1 MLQIKNLVVQIE
13 DKRILNGLDLTVNKG
28 EVAAIMGP
36 NGSGKST
43 LSYVIAGKADYEVL
57 DGEIL
62 LDGRNLLEMEPDQR
76 AAAGVFLAFQYPLEI
91 PGVASM
97 TFLKAVINAQRKA
110 RGEEELTTPDFIKRV
125 NAAATKLE
133 IPKDMLRRAL
143 NVGFSGGEKKRMEIL
158 QMALLEPTFCILD
171 ETDSG
176 LDIDALKIAADGVN
190 ALRDPRRS
198 FLVITHYQRLLNYI
212 VPDTVHV
219 MSSGRVVKSGGKELA
234 LELEANGYADY
245 RTQAARGHHG

>member
-1 MLQIKNLVVQIE
+1 MLEIKNLVVQIE
-13 DKRILNGLDLTVNKG
+13 DKRILNGLNLTVNKG

-43 LSYVIAGKADYEVL
+43 LSYVIAGKEDYEVL

-62 LDGRNLLEMEPDQR
+62 LDGENLLEMEPDQR

-97 TFLKAVINAQRKA
+97 TFLKAALNAQRKA

-125 NAAATKLE
+125 NAAATQLE
-133 IPKDMLRRAL
+133 IPKDMLKRAL

-158 QMALLEPTFCILD
+158 QMALL
-171 ETDSG
+171 
-176 LDIDALKIAADGVN
+176 AAVLLHPGRDGF
-190 ALRDPRRS
+190 RPRHRC
-198 FLVITHYQRLLNYI
+198 
-212 VPDTVHV
+212 
-219 MSSGRVVKSGGKELA
+219 
-234 LELEANGYADY
+234 
-245 RTQAARGHHG
+245 AARRVRGRERAPLARSRLPRHHPLSAPPELHRAGHRARDVTPAAS